1 MGIIQKIVRGGASK
15 SFGIEVAS
23 LAGVKKEVVDNAKAI
38 MAQLESE
45 SKERDTNS
53 FLFMIS
59 GKDSKHEQTSLF
71 DNPEADKIR
80 DILKDIDVN
89 NITPV
94 QALTIL
100 QDLKREL

>member
-1 MGIIQKIVRGGASK
+1 
-15 SFGIEVAS
+15 
-23 LAGVKKEVVDNAKAI
+23 